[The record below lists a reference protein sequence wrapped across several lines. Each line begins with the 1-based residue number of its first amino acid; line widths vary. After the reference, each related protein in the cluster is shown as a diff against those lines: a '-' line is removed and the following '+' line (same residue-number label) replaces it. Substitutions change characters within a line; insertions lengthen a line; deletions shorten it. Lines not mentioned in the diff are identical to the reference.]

1 MKNYVV
7 IVSDR
12 IGNFYLRPDL
22 EFSESLG
29 DDVLWPADEWD
40 IESIENYVF
49 DDAQKYN
56 YTYKIEEF

>member
-7 IVSDR
+7 IVSNWN
-12 IGNFYLRPDL
+12 GNFYLRPDL

-40 IESIENYVF
+40 EDSIKKYIDE
-49 DDAQKYN
+49 DAQKYS

>member
-7 IVSDR
+7 IVCN
-12 IGNFYLRPDL
+12 GNGFYYLRPDL
-22 EFSESLG
+22 EFAEGLG

-40 IESIENYVF
+40 MESIENYVF
-49 DDAQKYN
+49 DDAQKYS